1 MTGNRILLALDAGVR
16 ESGWAVFEDG
26 CTVTTGVIG
35 AGAKRRTEAQ
45 VRVSRLVESLDLL
58 VERWRP
64 DEVTHSLPSGI
75 RWPVPALDL
84 LSDSLAQWSRKHGLA
99 VYAYT
104 AQEVR
109 ESMAGHPN
117 ASRDQLAYAVMA
129 CLGLIGQGKTTHE
142 WEALAVGHYHLTRG
156 AVAADPPG

>member
-1 MTGNRILLALDAGVR
+1 M
-16 ESGWAVFEDG
+16 
-26 CTVTTGVIG
+26 
-35 AGAKRRTEAQ
+35 
-45 VRVSRLVESLDLL
+45 
-58 VERWRP
+58 
-64 DEVTHSLPSGI
+64 
-75 RWPVPALDL
+75 
-84 LSDSLAQWSRKHGLA
+84 A
-99 VYAYT
+99 VYTYT

-156 AVAADPPG
+156 AAAANPPS